1 MDSKN
6 KVEVKKQKEIERIN
20 KALDELIDTSNRLGQ
35 SIPYDLFLLLET
47 RLCKLENSW
56 LLYLVYIIS
65 N

>member
-6 KVEVKKQKEIERIN
+6 KIERKKQKEIERIN

-47 RLCKLENSW
+47 RLCKLENS
-56 LLYLVYIIS
+56 
-65 N
+65 